1 MSWKPAVIFAGM
13 GKERGGGDGLPASR
27 PQAWSQGQV
36 TGLKTPRKMN
46 AAASGLRPPPSAG
59 PRAFPLTSAHPPSRT
74 LSPPGKSPSLVLPP
88 PWESQDAPPA
98 LGAGAAFFPAKG
110 ESCSLGQDKGW
121 GRGEGV
127 YDGPVFVFE
136 TVAFCSRSH
145 SLTLLASPFSTKGAA

>member
-98 LGAGAAFFPAKG
+98 LGAGAAF
-110 ESCSLGQDKGW
+110 SLQRGKAALLARTRGGGG
-121 GRGEGV
+121 GRGSMMGLCLCSKRLL
-127 YDGPVFVFE
+127 FVPE
-136 TVAFCSRSH
+136 VI
-145 SLTLLASPFSTKGAA
+145 L